1 MHVTRERAGHMWRFL
16 SWVVVLLLARRDGIV
31 LGRSLDHDLILSTET
46 ATLVC
51 SSHLD
56 RATAV

>member
-1 MHVTRERAGHMWRFL
+1 MWRFL
-16 SWVVVLLLARRDGIV
+16 SRVVVLLLARRDGIV